1 MADAQTSTQDAEP
14 RGGEPQAAG
23 QDFDVFARACPSR
36 PALEHITG
44 RWGLLVLAALRELG
58 VARFG
63 EVRRKV
69 DGISEKMLSQT
80 LHTLER
86 DGFASRTVV
95 AAIPPHVEYRLT
107 PLGAE
112 TAAKLLDL
120 IRHLHHAMPAI
131 LAAQDQYDAAQAG

>member
-1 MADAQTSTQDAEP
+1 MADAQTPSQGLVDAE
-14 RGGEPQAAG
+14 G
-23 QDFDVFARACPSR
+23 FDVFARNCPSR
-36 PALEHITG
+36 PALEHVTG
-44 RWGLLVLAALRELG
+44 RWGVLTLAALRELG

-63 EVRRKV
+63 EVRRKI

-95 AAIPPHVEYRLT
+95 AAMPPHVEYRLT
-107 PLGAE
+107 PLGEE

-120 IRHLHHAMPAI
+120 IEHLHHAMPAV
-131 LAAQDQYDAAQAG
+131 LAAQDQYDAAQGE

>member
-1 MADAQTSTQDAEP
+1 MVDAQIPTQDADE
-14 RGGEPQAAG
+14 
-23 QDFDVFARACPSR
+23 FDVFARACPSR

-44 RWGLLVLAALRELG
+44 RWGVLVLAALRELG

-63 EVRRKV
+63 ELRRKV

-95 AAIPPHVEYRLT
+95 AAMPPHVEYRLT

-120 IRHLHHAMPAI
+120 IRHLRHAMPAI
-131 LAAQDQYDAAQAG
+131 LAAQDQYDTGQGA

>member
-1 MADAQTSTQDAEP
+1 MADAQTPTPVHE
-14 RGGEPQAAG
+14 
-23 QDFDVFARACPSR
+23 DFDVFARDCPSR

-44 RWGLLVLAALRELG
+44 RWGVLVLAALRELG

-86 DGFASRTVV
+86 DGFADRIVV
-95 AAIPPHVEYRLT
+95 AAMPPHVEYRLT
-107 PLGAE
+107 PLGQE
-112 TAAKLLDL
+112 TAARLLDL
-120 IRHLHHAMPAI
+120 IEHLHHAMPAI
-131 LAAQDQYDAAQAG
+131 LAAQDRYEAAQAAPGA

>member
-1 MADAQTSTQDAEP
+1 MADAQQHPIQDRAAAE
-14 RGGEPQAAG
+14 G
-23 QDFDVFARACPSR
+23 FDVFARDCPSR

-44 RWGLLVLAALRELG
+44 RWGVLALAALRELG

-63 EVRRKV
+63 EVRRKI

-86 DGFASRTVV
+86 DGFARRTVV
-95 AAIPPHVEYRLT
+95 AAMPPHVEYRLT
-107 PLGAE
+107 PLGEE

-120 IRHLHHAMPAI
+120 IEHLHHAMPAI
-131 LAAQDQYDAAQAG
+131 LAAQDQYDASR

>member
-1 MADAQTSTQDAEP
+1 MADVQTAPTQDAE
-14 RGGEPQAAG
+14 E
-23 QDFDVFARACPSR
+23 DFDVFARNCPSR

-44 RWGLLVLAALRELG
+44 RWGVLTLAALRELG

-95 AAIPPHVEYRLT
+95 AAMPPHVEYRLT

-112 TAAKLLDL
+112 TSAKLLDL
-120 IRHLHHAMPAI
+120 IEHLHHAMPVV
-131 LAAQDQYDAAQAG
+131 LAAQERYDVAKGE

>member
-1 MADAQTSTQDAEP
+1 MADAQTPAPVAD
-14 RGGEPQAAG
+14 
-23 QDFDVFARACPSR
+23 DFDVFARNCPSR

-44 RWGLLVLAALRELG
+44 RWGLLVLAALSELG

-63 EVRRKV
+63 EVRRKI

-86 DGFASRTVV
+86 DGFAHRTVI
-95 AAIPPHVEYRLT
+95 AAMPPHVEYRLT

-112 TAAKLLDL
+112 TAVRLLDL
-120 IRHLHHAMPAI
+120 IEHLHHAMPAI
-131 LAAQDQYDAAQAG
+131 LAAQDQYDAAQGG